1 MLSSPIWVAAQVSLQ
16 LRPGTQ
22 PGYPRWVAGTQFL
35 ELSPEPDIK
44 ARHSGMRHECYD
56 ISTTRPTGYSDF
68 FKHKIS
74 ELKSSEACEY
84 VPTASYGLP
93 HIALALLLHLLV
105 LVISLGV
112 GTVAGSAQCIY
123 PLPFILFHVCFI
135 GLGVGVVVG

>member
-1 MLSSPIWVAAQVSLQ
+1 
-16 LRPGTQ
+16 
-22 PGYPRWVAGTQFL
+22 
-35 ELSPEPDIK
+35 
-44 ARHSGMRHECYD
+44 MRHECYD

-74 ELKSSEACEY
+74 EFLDVGISGLELKSSEACEY
-84 VPTASYGLP
+84 VPTVSYGLP